1 MLFIGGP
8 EIVLILLLVVMLFGA
23 KRIPEIAR
31 GLAKGMKEV
40 RNVTDEI
47 KREINTSGASNLN
60 QMGKE
65 VKQAVD
71 KGTETVNDLS
81 GSIAREVRKP
91 FQQAAQDLDKQ
102 APDKPKE
109 VAKGEGI
116 DKSST
121 DSETTS

>member
-1 MLFIGGP
+1 
-8 EIVLILLLVVMLFGA
+8 MLFGA

-47 KREINTSGASNLN
+47 KREINTSGASNLS
-60 QMGKE
+60 QVGKD

-71 KGTETVNDLS
+71 KGTETVNDLT

-91 FQQAAQDLDKQ
+91 FQQAASEVSESAKAQSPEPPKKDVEEK
-102 APDKPKE
+102 ASPDKDAPK
-109 VAKGEGI
+109 A
-116 DKSST
+116 
-121 DSETTS
+121 